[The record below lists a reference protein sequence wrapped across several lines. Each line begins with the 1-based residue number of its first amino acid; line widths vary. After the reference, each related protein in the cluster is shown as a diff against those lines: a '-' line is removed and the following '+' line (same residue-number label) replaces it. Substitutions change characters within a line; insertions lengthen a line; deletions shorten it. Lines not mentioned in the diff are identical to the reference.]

1 MNRYKKTEIKLDKD
15 GKRVYGTTYYPT
27 IPIENTDKFI
37 ITTLDNR
44 LDSLANQYYGDV
56 SLWWVIAKA
65 NGIKGKTVLKA
76 GELLRI
82 PGEIPKILE
91 EFDDLNGR

>member
-15 GKRVYGTTYYPT
+15 GKSVYGTTYYPT

-56 SLWWVIAKA
+56 SLWWIIAKA
-65 NGIKGKTVLKA
+65 NGIKGKTVLKS

-91 EFDDLNGR
+91 QFDDLNGR

>member
-27 IPIENTDKFI
+27 IPIENTDKFVV
-37 ITTLDNR
+37 TTLDNR

-91 EFDDLNGR
+91 QFDDLNDR